1 MDAKEN
7 GGIYLKTA
15 FRIHGIDQK
24 AVGKY
29 LGVTQGLISMIL
41 DEKVILPLERELAML
56 TFLGKALQLKIDT
69 EDTIKNGL
77 HNKK

>member
-1 MDAKEN
+1 MDAKETN
-7 GGIYLKTA
+7 GIYLKTA

-41 DEKVILPLERELAML
+41 DEKVVLPLQKEMAML
-56 TFLGKALQLKIDT
+56 EFLMKALQLKIDT
-69 EDTIKNGL
+69 EVTIKNGL
-77 HNKK
+77 SS